1 MPGTERGINHTGKMA
16 GMITQDTLGIKTS
29 VQVGFQ
35 IEGEV
40 SVAEAGVEEVVSCME
55 TRVKISGK
63 IENHSQGTQ
72 MVLGMKLQ
80 GSQNISHTSVRMSK
94 IILSIHLLTDL
105 GGHLHPA
112 GL

>member
-1 MPGTERGINHTGKMA
+1 
-16 GMITQDTLGIKTS
+16 MIIQDTVGIRTL

-40 SVAEAGVEEVVSCME
+40 TVAEVDVAEVVSCME
-55 TRVKISGK
+55 TRVKITGK
-63 IENHSQGTQ
+63 IENLSQGTQ

-80 GSQNISHTSVRMSK
+80 GSQNISHTNIRMSR
-94 IILSIHLLTDL
+94 IILLIHLLIDL
-105 GGHLHPA
+105 GGHLPPA

>member
-1 MPGTERGINHTGKMA
+1 
-16 GMITQDTLGIKTS
+16 MIIQDSVGIKTL

-35 IEGEV
+35 TGGEV
-40 SVAEAGVEEVVSCME
+40 IVAEVGVEEVVSHME
-55 TRVKISGK
+55 TRVKITGRV
-63 IENHSQGTQ
+63 ENLSQGTQ

-80 GSQNISHTSVRMSK
+80 GSQSSSRTSVRMNR
-94 IILSIHLLTDL
+94 ILLIRLLIDL

>member
-1 MPGTERGINHTGKMA
+1 MTV
-16 GMITQDTLGIKTS
+16 QDSLGIKTS
-29 VQVGFQ
+29 VQVGFR

-40 SVAEAGVEEVVSCME
+40 SVAEVAVAEVVSCMA
-55 TRVKISGK
+55 TRVKITGK
-63 IENHSQGTQ
+63 TENLSQGTQ

-80 GSQNISHTSVRMSK
+80 GSQNSSHTSVRMNK
-94 IILSIHLLTDL
+94 SIHSIHPLTGL

>member
-1 MPGTERGINHTGKMA
+1 
-16 GMITQDTLGIKTS
+16 MIMQDSLGIKTLA
-29 VQVGFQ
+29 QVGFR

-40 SVAEAGVEEVVSCME
+40 SVAEVGVAEVVSCLE
-55 TRVKISGK
+55 TRVTITGK
-63 IENHSQGTQ
+63 TENLSQGTQ

-80 GSQNISHTSVRMSK
+80 GSQNSSRTSVRTSK
-94 IILSIHLLTDL
+94 SIRLIRPPTDL